1 MRRPVPSVP
10 GVLRP
15 VTDLVGQ
22 AGAAG
27 VRQVAAARRQ
37 LDHAPGRA
45 RRRTWVG
52 NGRAHIE
59 VHAVHRSDGQLLARQ
74 VERDL
79 EALKGVDWA
88 RVNAAL
94 GRVVAAFD
102 EDATPLDTMVAT
114 VEAAEEAH
122 DVDKERFPR
131 DRPSYPGDSEPLL
144 RNLAALGADT
154 LGLGVSVFG
163 QLLRAT
169 PIPGEVASVIAL
181 ADSQPRVRRLLESH
195 LGLPTT
201 DLGLALASA
210 VAQAL
215 SQGPL
220 GLLVDMGHRVNLV
233 GEIRSRQRAWAGR
246 EPQLV
251 AQNGRRR
258 VQPVETPGRPVPL
271 PRGTVERHADRAS
284 LAAFGVFGLSLAA
297 TKDPRRAANTLMAAA
312 PKAARL
318 GREAFA
324 AQLGRDLA
332 NLEVVVLDPSALR
345 RLDRLDTVVV
355 DRSAILH
362 GGTLDPLVDAF
373 VARVRH
379 AGYGL
384 VVAGVE
390 RQERLRLGADRS
402 VPGHG
407 ELADSV
413 RALQREGRVVA
424 CVSATAD
431 RALRTADCGIGLTSP
446 SSPPPWGAHLLC
458 GRSLEAACRIVD
470 AAAAAR
476 RSSRRSTVL
485 AAGGSAIGGVGALM
499 GPGRG
504 AAQRG
509 LLPVN
514 AAALL
519 AEAVGTWSAA
529 EVSRRPRPVPVDRPN
544 WHAMGIEEAL
554 AALGSSPAG
563 LTTAA
568 AAKRTASS
576 AGSAAGQGPSNLASA
591 LVAELANPLTPLL
604 ALGAGLSAAVGSI
617 TDAALV
623 GGVVAI
629 NAGISAAQRL
639 RTEHSLEEL
648 TRATAVK
655 ATVGRGGEFVEMPA
669 DLLVVGDLVRVAE
682 GEVVPA
688 DCRLL
693 EAAWCEVDES
703 SLTGESLPVAKD
715 PEPVPGAALG
725 ERSCMLYAGTTVV
738 AGGALAVVVATGTA
752 TEAGRSVAGVGDP
765 PPSGVET
772 RLNSLTTATLPVTL
786 LSGAAVGTMGFL
798 RRRPLRQAVGSGVSL
813 MVAAVPEGLPLLA
826 TVAQQSAAQR
836 LSRHEALVRNPRTIE
851 ALGRVDLLCFDK
863 TGTLTEG
870 RIGLQRVSD
879 GVVDEPVDA
888 LGPGRR
894 EVLAAALRATPPS
907 GDGEVLTHATDQAV
921 ADGAAALG
929 VTAGDG
935 AGAWE
940 PQDERAFEPARG
952 FHAVL
957 GRGGAGSRV
966 AIKGAPEA
974 VLARCSTYRDPERG
988 SRPLD
993 RRARRRLDA
1002 EVDRL
1007 AQQGLRVLAVGERR
1021 WNGPDELGDDE
1032 LGDLELL
1039 GFVALADLVRSTAAA
1054 AVRTLRRAG
1063 VEVAMITGDHPS
1075 TAEAIA
1081 SELGI
1086 LNGGRVLTGPDLERL
1101 GETELDEAITDVTV
1115 FARVSPADK
1124 VRIVDTFQRAGRV
1137 VAMTGDGAN
1146 DAPAIRLANAG
1157 VALGRRGTPAARGAA
1172 DLVVTDDRIETI
1184 IDAIV
1189 EGRAMWARVRDA
1201 LAILVGGNLGE
1212 VAFTLAGTAITGRS
1226 PLNARQ
1232 LLLVNL
1238 LTDMVPAMAIAL
1250 QPPASTS
1257 PEALLHEGPEASL
1270 GAPLARQIALRAATT
1285 AGGATAAWLAASATG
1300 RPARA
1305 RTVGLVA
1312 VVGTQMGQTIVA
1324 GRRSPAVIASALAS
1338 AGLLVPIIQ
1347 IPPVSRF
1354 FGCTPL
1360 GPVGWATAV
1369 GSASAATGASIAAPW
1384 LASRAL
1390 GGRTRPASSAPE
1402 DERRQGGPDRDEE
1415 RGGTSEARRG
1425 PVEPAAPPDSSGDR
1439 GRDASRRRVDRGSRD
1454 TRGGGQRRVVVA
1466 AETRRRRQGD
1476 RPSP

>member
-1 MRRPVPSVP
+1 
-10 GVLRP
+10 

-27 VRQVAAARRQ
+27 ARQVAAARRQ
-37 LDHAPGRA
+37 LRAPGRTH
-45 RRRTWVG
+45 RRIWVG

-59 VHAVHRSDGQLLARQ
+59 VRAVHRSDGQPLARQ
-74 VERDL
+74 VEHDL
-79 EALKGVDWA
+79 EALDGVDWA
-88 RVNAAL
+88 RVNAVL
-94 GRVVAAFD
+94 GRVIVAFD
-102 EDATPLDTMVAT
+102 EDATPLGSLLGT
-114 VEAAEEAH
+114 VEVAEEAH
-122 DVDKERFPR
+122 DVKEERFPR
-131 DRPSYPGDSEPLL
+131 ERPPHPGDSEPLL

-154 LGLGVSVFG
+154 VGLGVSVFG
-163 QLLRAT
+163 QLLRVT
-169 PIPGEVASVIAL
+169 PIPGELASVIAL
-181 ADSQPRVRRLLESH
+181 ADSEPRVRQLLESH
-195 LGLPTT
+195 VGLPAT
-201 DLGLALASA
+201 DLGLALSSA

-215 SQGPL
+215 GQGPL
-220 GLLVDMGHRVNLV
+220 GLMVDMGHRANQV

-246 EPQLV
+246 EPELV

-258 VQPVETPGRPVPL
+258 VRPVETPGRPAPL
-271 PRGTVERHADRAS
+271 PRGPVERHADRAS

-297 TKDPRRAANTLMAAA
+297 TKDPRRSANTLMAAA

-332 NLEVVVLDPSALR
+332 NRDVIVLDPSALR
-345 RLDRLDTVVV
+345 HLDRLDTVIV
-355 DRSAILH
+355 DRSAVF
-362 GGTLDPLVDAF
+362 GEGTVDPLIDAF
-373 VARVRH
+373 VARVRD
-379 AGYGL
+379 ADYSL
-384 VVAGVE
+384 VIAGVD
-390 RQERLRLGADRS
+390 RQSRLRLDADRS
-402 VPGHG
+402 MPGG
-407 ELADSV
+407 AKLANSI
-413 RALQREGRVVA
+413 RTLQREGRVVA

-431 RALRTADCGIGLTSP
+431 EALRAADCGIGLTRP
-446 SSPPPWGAHLLC
+446 SSLPPWGADLLC
-458 GRSLEAACRIVD
+458 GRGLEPACRVVEAAS
-470 AAAAAR
+470 AAR
-476 RSSRRSTVL
+476 RASRRSTML
-485 AAGGSAIGGVGALM
+485 AAGGSAIGGVGALI

-519 AEAVGTWSAA
+519 AQAAGTWSAA
-529 EVSRRPRPVPVDRPN
+529 EVARLPRPVPTALPE
-544 WHAMGIEEAL
+544 WHAMGIEETL
-554 AALGSSPAG
+554 SALGSSRAG
-563 LTTAA
+563 LTEVA
-568 AAKRTASS
+568 AAKRAGNAADDTATP
-576 AGSAAGQGPSNLASA
+576 GPSNLASA
-591 LVAELANPLTPLL
+591 VVAELANPLTPLL
-604 ALGAGLSAAVGSI
+604 ALGAGLSAAVGSVM
-617 TDAALV
+617 DAALV

-669 DLLVVGDLVRVAE
+669 DLLVVGDLVQVAE

-688 DCRLL
+688 DCRLI

-715 PEPVPGAALG
+715 PESVPGAAVG
-725 ERSCMLYAGTTVV
+725 ERRCMLYAGTTIV

-752 TEAGRSVAGVGDP
+752 TETGRSVAGVGDP
-765 PPSGVET
+765 PPSGVEA
-772 RLNSLTTATLPVTL
+772 RLQSLTTATLPVTL
-786 LSGAAVGTMGFL
+786 LSGAAVGFMGFL
-798 RRRPLRQAVGSGVSL
+798 RRRPIREAVGSGVSL

-826 TVAQQSAAQR
+826 TVAQQSAAHR
-836 LSRHEALVRNPRTIE
+836 LSQHEALVRNPRTIE

-879 GVVDEPVDA
+879 GVVDEAVDA
-888 LGPGRR
+888 LGPARR
-894 EVLAAALRATPPS
+894 AVLAAALRASPPS

-921 ADGAAALG
+921 VDGAAALG
-929 VTAGDG
+929 VTADDG
-935 AGAWE
+935 LGGWE
-940 PQDERAFEPARG
+940 PQDEQVFEPGRG

-957 GRGGAGSRV
+957 GRGQHESRV

-974 VLARCSTYRDPERG
+974 VLARCNAYRDPDG
-988 SRPLD
+988 VSRPLD
-993 RRARRRLDA
+993 RRTRRRLDA

-1007 AQQGLRVLAVGERR
+1007 AQQGLRVLAVGERG
-1021 WNGPDELGDDE
+1021 WSGPGELEEDQ
-1032 LGDLELL
+1032 LRDLEVL

-1101 GETELDEAITDVTV
+1101 GETELNGAITDVTV
-1115 FARVSPADK
+1115 FARVTPADK
-1124 VRIVDTFQRAGRV
+1124 VRIVEAFQRAGRV

-1146 DAPAIRLANAG
+1146 DAPAIKLADAG
-1157 VALGRRGTPAARGAA
+1157 VALGRRGTPAARAAA

-1212 VAFTLAGTAITGRS
+1212 VAFTLAGTAIAGRS

-1250 QPPASTS
+1250 QPPATTS
-1257 PEALLHEGPEASL
+1257 PEVVLHEGPEASL

-1285 AGGATAAWLAASATG
+1285 AGGATVAWLVASGTG
-1300 RPARA
+1300 RPTRA

-1338 AGLLVPIIQ
+1338 AGLLVPIVQ
-1347 IPPVSRF
+1347 VPAVSRF

-1369 GSASAATGASIAAPW
+1369 GSASAATGASIALPW
-1384 LASRAL
+1384 MASL
-1390 GGRTRPASSAPE
+1390 VVGGRSRSAPPTRG
-1402 DERRQGGPDRDEE
+1402 DHAGDGGRDEE
-1415 RGGTSEARRG
+1415 RGGTRRVAPGSAEPRKPGTASDARQARDRDTRPRSSEPGGDGTPAGAGRTRAVAAAR
-1425 PVEPAAPPDSSGDR
+1425 
-1439 GRDASRRRVDRGSRD
+1439 SRRRRH
-1454 TRGGGQRRVVVA
+1454 
-1466 AETRRRRQGD
+1466 GD
-1476 RPSP
+1476 RASP